1 MKNII
6 VIVIGIVIILG
17 GIWYFTSNKSKE
29 AIVPVETTVPVP
41 ESSGNVPETQ
51 VQNVI
56 SATDSG
62 FSPSSITIK
71 KGETITFMSESLQPA
86 WPASAIHPTHTVY
99 PGSNIAKCGTTEENG
114 IFDSCKGLLK
124 GEAWSFQFD
133 IPGTWKYHDHLNPS
147 QYGTIIVE

>member
-1 MKNII
+1 MKN
-6 VIVIGIVIILG
+6 VIGIVIVIVVILG

-29 AIVPVETTVPVP
+29 ATVPAETTVP
-41 ESSGNVPETQ
+41 ESSENVPETQ

-71 KGETITFMSESLQPA
+71 KGETIMFMSESLQPS

-99 PGSNIAKCGTTEENG
+99 PGSDIRKCGTQEQSAM
-114 IFDSCKGLLK
+114 FDACKGLAK
-124 GEAWSFQFD
+124 GEGWTFGFD

-147 QYGTIIVE
+147 HYGTIIVE

>member
-1 MKNII
+1 MKN
-6 VIVIGIVIILG
+6 VIGIVIVIVVIVG

-29 AIVPVETTVPVP
+29 ATVPAETTVP
-41 ESSGNVPETQ
+41 ESSENVPETQ

-71 KGETITFMSESLQPA
+71 KGETIMFMSESLQPS

-99 PGSNIAKCGTTEENG
+99 PGSDIRKCGTQEQSAM
-114 IFDSCKGLLK
+114 FDSCKGLAK
-124 GEAWSFQFD
+124 GEGWSFRFD

-147 QYGTIIVE
+147 HYGTIIVE

>member
-1 MKNII
+1 MKN
-6 VIVIGIVIILG
+6 VIGIVIVIVVIVG

-29 AIVPVETTVPVP
+29 ATVPVETTVP
-41 ESSGNVPETQ
+41 ESSENVPETQ

-71 KGETITFMSESLQPA
+71 KGETIMFMSESLQPS

-99 PGSNIAKCGTTEENG
+99 PNSSIAKCGTTEEDG
-114 IFDSCKGLLK
+114 MFDACKGLAK
-124 GEAWSFQFD
+124 GEAWTFGFD

-147 QYGTIIVE
+147 HYGTIIVE